1 MTMQPT
7 AQSPDHARVV
17 ITGVSCFTA
26 GVVLGVWLGTLN
38 RTPPPERA
46 PAPVAVAAAAQP
58 TAPTPAVRDD
68 DTAPPPEA
76 PAVPRSMREDLALAQ
91 MIEGLSGPARGQA
104 LCGVEQRA
112 NREIRYALLE
122 RSPARFAGSI
132 YVASGR
138 AIQVQDIDGEPG
150 AFVLV
155 SMDSYGSQIVALATY
170 TRPSDEVVA
179 DRRVRFY
186 GRVVGTYTYETRGGQ
201 TMTVPKVHAV
211 AVVPAGRAPD
221 CGR

>member
-7 AQSPDHARVV
+7 PQSPDHARVV

-26 GVVLGVWLGTLN
+26 GIVIGIWLGTLN

-46 PAPVAVAAAAQP
+46 PEPVAVTPPTQATPAARDESP
-58 TAPTPAVRDD
+58 PPAPETPAV
-68 DTAPPPEA
+68 
-76 PAVPRSMREDLALAQ
+76 PASTRADIALAQ
-91 MIEGLSGPARGQA
+91 TIDRLRGPARDQA
-104 LCGVEQRA
+104 LCAVEQRA

-122 RSPARFAGSI
+122 RSPARFAGSV

-155 SMDSYGSQIVALATY
+155 SMDSYGSQILAVATY